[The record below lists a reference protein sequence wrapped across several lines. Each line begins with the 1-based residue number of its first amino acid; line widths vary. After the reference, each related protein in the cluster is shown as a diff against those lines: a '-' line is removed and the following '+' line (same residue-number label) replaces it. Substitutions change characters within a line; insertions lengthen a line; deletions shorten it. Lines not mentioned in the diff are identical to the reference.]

1 MHIILYIC
9 THVVHIIGES
19 EYDHD
24 DEEEEE
30 FIREGI
36 ENALRAKERLEKAEY
51 LEVRVCIHHVPIIIS
66 FAEAEKRQSCRM
78 HF

>member
-36 ENALRAKERLEKAEY
+36 ENALELKNNW
-51 LEVRVCIHHVPIIIS
+51 
-66 FAEAEKRQSCRM
+66 KRQSI
-78 HF
+78 